1 MDYFFWIIYL
11 DKIYYT
17 PWIVGTCFSFLAE
30 VRGISVTCFGQ
41 DHDGALFN
49 QTYLT
54 DQNGAVFVTKFK
66 PESDLCLVAKAQG
79 ESHLVW
85 WQQCLSAP
93 ARDRKAEITINF
105 ENTEA

>member
-1 MDYFFWIIYL
+1 LFFS
-11 DKIYYT
+11 T
-17 PWIVGTCFSFLAE
+17 E

-41 DHDGALFN
+41 NDDEALFN
-49 QTYLT
+49 ETLLT
-54 DQNGAVFVTKFK
+54 DQNGSAFFHKFK

-93 ARDRKAEITINF
+93 ARDRKTEITINF
-105 ENTEA
+105 ENTEVRIKIHNYSYHLKTGLSSI